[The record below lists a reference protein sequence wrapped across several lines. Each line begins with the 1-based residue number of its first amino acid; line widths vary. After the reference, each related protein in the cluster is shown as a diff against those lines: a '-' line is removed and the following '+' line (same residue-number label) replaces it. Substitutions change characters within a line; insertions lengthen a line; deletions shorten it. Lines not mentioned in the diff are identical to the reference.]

1 MVTKNMGLLIGSKT
15 VRWVQKGIMYCT
27 ATARH
32 TKQKVGSL
40 LSSWGSTGDSP
51 CMKTTKTNQIVISKN
66 EESKLRIMLQ
76 CKR

>member
-32 TKQKVGSL
+32 TKQKWVAYFL
-40 LSSWGSTGDSP
+40 LGEALE
-51 CMKTTKTNQIVISKN
+51 IVHA
-66 EESKLRIMLQ
+66 
-76 CKR
+76 